1 MAHFVPQDGWAAL
14 MLASDGGHTD
24 IVQLLLSSAGAK
36 IDLQNKVRHDI
47 NLSLVS
53 KTGGIIFMKG
63 ACPPNFSVASV
74 TKWTQVLVCGIMVL
88 LTVACISILLPSN
101 CLLPCDSANLSFC
114 PIRMAI
120 LPSCWPVMVV
130 TLMWYNCFFPVEPK

>member
-1 MAHFVPQDGWAAL
+1 MAHFVPQDGWTAL

-24 IVQLLLSSAGAK
+24 IVQQLLSSGAK
-36 IDLQNKVRHDI
+36 VDLQNKVRHDI

-53 KTGGIIFMKG
+53 KTGGIAFMKS
-63 ACPPNFSVASV
+63 AYPPNCSVASV

-88 LTVACISILLPSN
+88 LTVTCISILLPSN